1 MKKLPKIYQGEF
13 TKKIN
18 NNKNNCYLDLNE
30 KTIKQPQANTTIL
43 ETITEIFSS
52 LGHAYNIP
60 VTITTKDQ
68 VYETSLIAKTKKY
81 VVTLD
86 NETIPIEDIITI
98 EKNI

>member
-18 NNKNNCYLDLNE
+18 NNKNTCYLDLNE
-30 KTIKQPQANTTIL
+30 KTIKPPQANTTIL
-43 ETITEIFSS
+43 ETITEIFSG